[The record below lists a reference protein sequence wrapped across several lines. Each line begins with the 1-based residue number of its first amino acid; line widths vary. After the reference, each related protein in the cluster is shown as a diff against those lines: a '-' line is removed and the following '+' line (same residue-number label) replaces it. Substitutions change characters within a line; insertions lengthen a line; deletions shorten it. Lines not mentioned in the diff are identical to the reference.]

1 MLSCTTV
8 CGRSCGIS
16 ERVARADHVP
26 RSDGKT
32 GSEAGRRERPTM
44 GAFNIETSLQFE
56 AGRDD
61 MLQVFSSDSLTPR
74 SARKNVALRMEKKL
88 QMQIFASMK
97 AIDPE
102 RATTAIAA
110 WARFVDLASRTR
122 STPFETLAQ
131 YLPSRAIDAGEL

>member
-1 MLSCTTV
+1 
-8 CGRSCGIS
+8 
-16 ERVARADHVP
+16 
-26 RSDGKT
+26 
-32 GSEAGRRERPTM
+32 M